1 MTQFSVIIPV
11 YNAEKTLSRCLD
23 SLLCQDLQNTEII
36 LINDG
41 SQDGSLAICRAYA
54 ELCDRIRYYSQENA
68 GVSAARNAGLAHAQ
82 GDYILFVDSDD
93 AVAPDYLRAISEQIL
108 RTNCDLLL
116 FGAADN
122 MGKTL
127 FAPESAFLE
136 NGEEIA
142 KTLSSYMKAGKLG
155 SPCMKV
161 FRNRII
167 QEHELCF
174 PEQLAI
180 AEDLTFV
187 VRYCVHV
194 ETLAA
199 ISTQLYQVYVD
210 NQESLSRKTRKDLYA
225 SLRDAS
231 LSILSAVEESA
242 LEVAEKRVYLDAASW
257 LYYRSVYSAGKEAA
271 KYAASPEERKK
282 EIHKI
287 CDYFNSKRVRSYSA
301 KGFLISLPIRLRASA
316 LIEWMTLKR
325 LGR

>member
-41 SQDGSLAICRAYA
+41 SQDGSPTICRAYA
-54 ELCDRIRYYSQENA
+54 ERCDRIRYYSQENA
-68 GVSAARNAGLAHAQ
+68 GVSAARNAGLAHAR

-93 AVAPDYLRAISEQIL
+93 AVALDYLRVISEQIAK
-108 RTNCDLLL
+108 TNCDLLL
-116 FGAADN
+116 FGAAKST
-122 MGKTL
+122 GETV
-127 FAPESAFLE
+127 FVPESISLE
-136 NGEEIA
+136 NGAEIA
-142 KTLSSYMKAGKLG
+142 KVLSSFMKAGKLG
-155 SPCMKV
+155 PPWGKA
-161 FRNRII
+161 FRSQII
-167 QEHELCF
+167 REHAICF

-194 ETLAA
+194 ASLAA
-199 ISTQLYQVYVD
+199 VSVPLYQVFVD
-210 NQESLSRKTRKDLYA
+210 NQESLSRKTRKDLYV

-231 LSILSAVEESA
+231 LSILSAAEESELGA
-242 LEVAEKRVYLDAASW
+242 AEKRMYLDAASW
-257 LYYRSVYSAGKEAA
+257 LFYRSVYSAGKEAA
-271 KYAASPEERKK
+271 KYAASPAERKK
-282 EIHKI
+282 EIRTI
-287 CDYFNSKRVRSYSA
+287 CDYFNSKRVKSYSA

-325 LGR
+325 LRK